1 MQIASR
7 RRALSDR
14 PRQLVAV
21 QDNALH
27 CGHSR
32 VTASRVDAS
41 HLIDQTRRWLLG
53 ARFDPSAMAGT
64 SIQSETKNDNS
75 RNDIPKN
82 CKSLV
87 ELYLAVDAHA
97 ATILGRRFQV

>member
-1 MQIASR
+1 
-7 RRALSDR
+7 
-14 PRQLVAV
+14 
-21 QDNALH
+21 
-27 CGHSR
+27 
-32 VTASRVDAS
+32 
-41 HLIDQTRRWLLG
+41 
-53 ARFDPSAMAGT
+53 MAGT